1 MSIPMILAPMFVLV
15 ILTFLVGFWM
25 AGLRT
30 RAVTRREIRP
40 KEIDLGQPNWPR
52 RVTQI
57 GKAYRN
63 QFELPVLFYVLTIL
77 AIITRHADF
86 LFVVLAWVFVLSRLV
101 HAYIHVTSNDLRSR
115 GLWFGV
121 GAVVLAIMWIIFIVR
136 IMLGLP

>member
-1 MSIPMILAPMFVLV
+1 MSIPMILAPLFVQVL
-15 ILTFLVGFWM
+15 LTFAVGFWL

-30 RAVTRREIRP
+30 GAMSRREVKP
-40 KEIDLGQPNWPR
+40 QDIDLGQPNWPR
-52 RVTQI
+52 RTTQI
-57 GKAYRN
+57 GNAYRN

-121 GAVVLAIMWIIFIVR
+121 GAVVLFIMWLIFIVR
-136 IMLGLP
+136 ILLGLP